1 MSGVGSVFGPMLFLR
16 QVCAAIV
23 LVVITLGMQSA
34 GMAGLI
40 EWAKFHFARGAQAL
54 GAWGSAV
61 LVVRF
66 TSLIVC
72 LHILEILL
80 WTAFY
85 RWRCL
90 STWESAFYF
99 SATSYST
106 VGYGDVVLQPVWRLL
121 GPVES
126 VSGVLM
132 CGLSASFLFAVVNR
146 LIESS
151 ESTKSHR

>member
-1 MSGVGSVFGPMLFLR
+1 MLYFR
-16 QVCAAIV
+16 QACAAIV
-23 LVVITLGMQSA
+23 LVTLTLGVQSA

-40 EWAKFHFARGAQAL
+40 EWAKSHFAKGAQAL
-54 GAWGSAV
+54 GPWSSVV

-80 WTAFY
+80 WSAFY

-90 STWESAFYF
+90 SNWESAFYF

-106 VGYGDVVLQPVWRLL
+106 VGYGDVVLPPVWRLL

-126 VSGVLM
+126 LSGVLM
-132 CGLSASFLFAVVNR
+132 CGLSASFLFAVVTR
-146 LIESS
+146 LVESR
-151 ESTKSHR
+151 EI

>member
-1 MSGVGSVFGPMLFLR
+1 MLFLR
-16 QVCAAIV
+16 QACAAIV
-23 LVVITLGMQSA
+23 LVMVTLGIQSA

-40 EWAKFHFARGAQAL
+40 EWAKSHFARRAQAL
-54 GAWGSAV
+54 GPLGSAV

-66 TSLIVC
+66 TALIIW
-72 LHILEILL
+72 LHISEILL

-121 GPVES
+121 GPVEG

-132 CGLSASFLFAVVNR
+132 CGLSASFLFAVVTR

-151 ESTKSHR
+151 ESAKSRR